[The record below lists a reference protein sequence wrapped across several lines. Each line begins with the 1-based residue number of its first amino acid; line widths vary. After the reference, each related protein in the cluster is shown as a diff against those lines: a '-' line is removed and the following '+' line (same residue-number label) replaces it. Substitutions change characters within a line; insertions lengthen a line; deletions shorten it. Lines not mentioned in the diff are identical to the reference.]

1 MQIQFSDR
9 PRYIYIGVYIY
20 TYIYT
25 RRVDADAEEW
35 IQHGIPAPS
44 AAAAAVRNAR
54 SSPTLPLLF
63 PYSFPTPPPA
73 MPNQIFCNAF
83 AFAFVFSYG
92 FGCETN
98 IKYLFIR
105 LLFGFL
111 SHSLST
117 PLSLSSPLLLLLFLL
132 SGWHKKS
139 QHAESE

>member
-1 MQIQFSDR
+1 MLKSESNMES
-9 PRYIYIGVYIY
+9 
-20 TYIYT
+20 
-25 RRVDADAEEW
+25 RRQAQQQQLYGMLA
-35 IQHGIPAPS
+35 
-44 AAAAAVRNAR
+44 
-54 SSPTLPLLF
+54 LPLLF
-63 PYSFPTPPPA
+63 PYSIPTPPPA